1 MRNRANLSDIASEVG
16 VSVMTVSNA
25 ISGKGRVSPGVAEQI
40 LKTAERLGY
49 RPSQAG
55 RALRTGRSKVLGLV
69 LADIANP
76 LFPQIAQAIEQA
88 ATGLGYGVLIGDSR
102 GDPAMQKEAIDR
114 LIHLGADGLIVVP
127 RRGTTIED
135 IDCPVAIIDSPATP
149 GNTVSSDHRDGG
161 RQIGQHLLS
170 LGHRHITI
178 VGGDPASTV
187 QNERVSGIISAI
199 KNEAGFDLVRQEDG
213 NPPTVDWRLRI
224 EDGTTAI
231 AAVTDLL
238 ALQVMTELQRLGF
251 ALPGDVSVTGFDD
264 LPWARVVSPGI
275 TTMRQDL
282 SAIAN
287 TAVRHLIAD
296 LDGHK
301 PIGGTAGVTT
311 PMQLVER
318 GSTES
323 PTSQFKRFNQERKT
337 S

>member
-25 ISGKGRVSPGVAEQI
+25 ISGKGRVSPSVAEQI
-40 LKTAERLGY
+40 LQTAERLGY

-55 RALRTGRSKVLGLV
+55 RALRTGRSRVLGLV
-69 LADIANP
+69 LADITNP

-88 ATGLGYGVLIGDSR
+88 ATGHGYGVLIGDSG
-102 GDPAMQKEAIDR
+102 GDPAMQKDAIDR
-114 LIHLGADGLIVVP
+114 LIQLGADGLIVVP
-127 RRGTTIED
+127 RRGTTIEYV
-135 IDCPVAIIDSPATP
+135 DCPVAIIDSAATP

-170 LGHRHITI
+170 LGHRRISI
-178 VGGDPASTV
+178 YGGDPASTV
-187 QNERVSGIISAI
+187 QNERVAGIVSAI
-199 KNEAGFDLVRQEDG
+199 EERCEFDIVRQEDG
-213 NPPTVDWRLRI
+213 DTSVVDWAGRVVA
-224 EDGTTAI
+224 GTTAI

-251 ALPGDVSVTGFDD
+251 DLPRDVSVTGFDD
-264 LPWARVVSPGI
+264 LPWSRVVSPGI

-282 SAIAN
+282 TSIAKA
-287 TAVRHLIAD
+287 AVQRLIAD
-296 LDGHK
+296 LDGNS
-301 PIGGTAGVTT
+301 PIESTEGVTA

-318 GSTES
+318 GSTARAS
-323 PTSQFKRFNQERKT
+323 ANRFNQERKT